1 MRSTGN
7 IQLGSCVNS
16 AFSVALPR
24 SEAGQP
30 TFCFREEQMEWDIS
44 GQQSQTTLA
53 MTSSEEQAISSVL
66 TVSQIDKTETEIR
79 TEPIV

>member
-1 MRSTGN
+1 
-7 IQLGSCVNS
+7 
-16 AFSVALPR
+16 
-24 SEAGQP
+24 
-30 TFCFREEQMEWDIS
+30 MEWDIS